1 MATKCHAA
9 DAACLK
15 RQRAERKASAVADH
29 ARRAEEFSKTGDK
42 KAFYQDREPTTFAK
56 GELKDLTGE
65 TPLPKVGGGINI
77 TQKTEDKTDMSSNAR
92 SMFTKKMGY

>member
-15 RQRAERKASAVADH
+15 RQRAERKASAIADH

-42 KAFYQDREPTTFAK
+42 KAFYKDREPTTFAK
-56 GELKDLTGE
+56 GELKDLA
-65 TPLPKVGGGINI
+65 TPLPKVGGGFS
-77 TQKTEDKTDMSSNAR
+77 TSQETEDNMDVRKNMRTA
-92 SMFTKKMGY
+92 FYKKMGY

>member
-15 RQRAERKASAVADH
+15 RQRAERRASAVADH

-56 GELKDLTGE
+56 GELKDLT
-65 TPLPKVGGGINI
+65 TPLPKVGGGFST
-77 TQKTEDKTDMSSNAR
+77 TQETEDKTDMKSNAR
-92 SMFTKKMGY
+92 TMFFKKMGY